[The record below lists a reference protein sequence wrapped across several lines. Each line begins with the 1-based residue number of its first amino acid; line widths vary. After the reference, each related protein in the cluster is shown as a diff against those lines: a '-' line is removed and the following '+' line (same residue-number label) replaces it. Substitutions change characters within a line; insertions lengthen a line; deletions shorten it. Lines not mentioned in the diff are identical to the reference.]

1 MNKLSNIQISRI
13 VVLSGIV
20 ILIALCFLFAMR
32 VTARAKKTPLSSLTG
47 GETGKIYYES
57 ANFGIGYYQLFSR
70 IPSND
75 KVVVFG
81 DLKIPKGIKDKVP
94 AIVFVQGSAGW
105 HRRHKRWLKLF
116 NKMGIATFRINSF
129 SSRKVTST
137 IGKQYILPT
146 SSMIA
151 DSYNA
156 LKLLS
161 THPKI
166 DRERIG
172 IMGSSK
178 GGIVALYSAYEP
190 IRQSMVNG
198 DLKFALHIP
207 LYPFCMKLEKVQM
220 TGAPILIL
228 IGEKDRGTPAKFC
241 TELIKDFKDADYDT
255 NIIVYPDA
263 YHAFDGFWDLSFIRE
278 AYSREDCRVIIKAN
292 GETIETT
299 TGIPLR
305 TPEGWIKA
313 FIKCGTPGTHIGR
326 NSAARKKAYE
336 DVKNF
341 VTKTFGLEH

>member
-1 MNKLSNIQISRI
+1 MNKLNNIQISRI

-20 ILIALCFLFAMR
+20 IFIALFSLFAMR

-57 ANFGIGYYQLFSR
+57 ANFGTDYYQLFSG

-81 DLKIPKGIKDKVP
+81 DLKIPKSIKDKVP
-94 AIVFVQGSAGW
+94 AIVFVHGSAGW

-129 SSRKVTST
+129 SPRKVTST
-137 IGKQYILPT
+137 IGKQHILPT

-172 IMGSSK
+172 IMGWSK
-178 GGIVALYSAYEP
+178 GGVAALYSASEP

-207 LYPFCMKLEKVQM
+207 LYPFCMKLEKIQM

-228 IGEKDRGTPAKFC
+228 IGEKDESTPAKFC
-241 TELIKDFKDADYDT
+241 TELIKDFKDADYDA

-263 YHAFDGFWDLSFIRE
+263 KHSFDG
-278 AYSREDCRVIIKAN
+278 YSDISYISQGYRREDCRVIIKAN
-292 GETIETT
+292 GEQIETT
-299 TGIPLR
+299 TGISLR
-305 TPEGWIKA
+305 TPEGYIEA
-313 FIKCGTPGTHIGR
+313 LTKCGTPGAHIGR

-341 VTKTFGLEH
+341 VTKAFGL

>member
-81 DLKIPKGIKDKVP
+81 DLKIPKGIKEKVP
-94 AIVFVQGSAGW
+94 AIVFVHGSAGW
-105 HRRHKRWLKLF
+105 HRRHKSWLKLF

-129 SSRKVTST
+129 SPRKVTST
-137 IGKQYILPT
+137 IGKQHILPT

-172 IMGSSK
+172 IMGWSK
-178 GGIVALYSAYEP
+178 GGVAALYSACEP

-198 DLKFALHIP
+198 DLKFALHIS
-207 LYPFCMKLEKVQM
+207 LYPFCMKLEKIQM

-228 IGEKDRGTPAKFC
+228 IGEKDESTPAKFC
-241 TELIKDFKDADYDT
+241 TELIKDFKDADYDA

-263 YHAFDGFWDLSFIRE
+263 HHGFDSYQDFSYIAK
-278 AYSREDCRVIIKAN
+278 AYRVEDCRIIIKAN
-292 GETIETT
+292 GEQIETT
-299 TGIPLR
+299 TGISLR
-305 TPEGWIKA
+305 TPEEEIKA
-313 FIKCGTPGTHIGR
+313 LTKCGTRGVHLGR
-326 NSAARKKAYE
+326 NGAAREKANE
-336 DVKNF
+336 DVKKF
-341 VTKTFGLEH
+341 VTKAFGL